1 MEFLPAQRL
10 TGCIKRNDGVTDM
23 GDRVSKKLKST
34 SGESIAETLVAV
46 LIAAFA
52 LLMLAGTVNTASNL
66 ITNSQA
72 TLKTYYRDYNN
83 LADPETGG
91 TSATATVKTKTGSEQ
106 VLDDSV
112 KVKRIDSK
120 VGSRKLVAY
129 G

>member
-1 MEFLPAQRL
+1 
-10 TGCIKRNDGVTDM
+10 M
-23 GDRVSKKLKST
+23 GNRVSSKLKST

-46 LIAAFA
+46 LISAFA

-72 TLKTYYRDYNN
+72 SLKTYYKDYNN
-83 LADPETGG
+83 LADPETEG
-91 TSATATVKTKTGSEQ
+91 TSATAIVKPKSGSEE
-106 VLDDSV
+106 VLSDSV
-112 KVKRIDSK
+112 SVKRIDSK